1 MQSVVNLHF
10 RYTEA
15 EFAAAARL
23 YMLRTSAIVL
33 RLGLVCGLIGVGG
46 FLLSLAAGVQTYVWL
61 APLFGLL
68 MLLYVFLHSAPRQ
81 SFNRDP
87 RMKDDFYWQF
97 SDEAIRQKTSQ
108 SEATLKWDLF
118 TRVIADERFY
128 LLAYG
133 KHMFV
138 PIPRRAFAMPAQ
150 EAAFVGLLRRKITPD
165 FNTKFLPADTLR
177 ELDGY
182 TPPSAPP
189 DWR

>member
-15 EFAAAARL
+15 EFVAAARL
-23 YMLRTSAIVL
+23 YMLRTSATVL
-33 RLGLVCGLIGVGG
+33 RLGLVCVLVGLTGL
-46 FLLSLAAGVQTYVWL
+46 LLSFAMGAQTYVWL
-61 APLFGLL
+61 GPLLGLL
-68 MLLYVFLHSAPRQ
+68 MLLYVFLNAAPRQ

-87 RMKDDFYWQF
+87 RLKDDFYWQF
-97 SDEAIRQKTSQ
+97 SEAAIMQKTSH

-118 TRVIADERFY
+118 TRVIANERFY

-133 KHMFV
+133 KHMFA
-138 PIPRRAFAMPAQ
+138 PIPRHAFATPAQ

-165 FNTKFLPADTLR
+165 FDTKFLPADTLR
-177 ELDGY
+177 ALDGY
-182 TPPSAPP
+182 TPPPAPP